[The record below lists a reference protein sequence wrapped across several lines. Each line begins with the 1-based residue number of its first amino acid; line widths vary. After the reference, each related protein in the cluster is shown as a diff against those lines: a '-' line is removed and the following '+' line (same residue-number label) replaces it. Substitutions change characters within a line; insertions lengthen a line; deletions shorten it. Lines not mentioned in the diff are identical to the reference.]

1 MIENQQIAAIQKLK
15 RENDIQRKKIEQ
27 AKSFEFSKDKRVLQH
42 KKLEAEELK
51 TLQEIENVSN
61 FGSITNQRASNA
73 SCRLVQVVPCV
84 GLSSRGRIRSS
95 YCRLWYPSACRIVV

>member
-61 FGSITNQRASNA
+61 SGSITKQRHRMRHINLEWAFRHVVEFSRA
-73 SCRLVQVVPCV
+73 IVDSGTQVLVQV
-84 GLSSRGRIRSS
+84 L
-95 YCRLWYPSACRIVV
+95 